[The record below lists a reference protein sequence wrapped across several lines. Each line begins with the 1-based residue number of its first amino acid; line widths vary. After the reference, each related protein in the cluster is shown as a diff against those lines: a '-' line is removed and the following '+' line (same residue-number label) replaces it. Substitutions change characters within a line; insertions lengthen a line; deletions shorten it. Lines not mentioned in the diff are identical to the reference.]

1 MPDPDI
7 CDLEIKLIPFR
18 IKMSE
23 LEKSFRELSKTE
35 NVFLFVPNLIGYG
48 RIVLALLRYRGPLG
62 LLKQNIISL
71 TQRIPNHRT
80 HFSFWFMPTNYVM
93 AAWCYILSGRNTW
106 KPKSLIRLQRRSSG
120 RCGRA
125 RCKVVGSEQQVWRDA
140 GYADGQAYKH

>member
-1 MPDPDI
+1 MLCLFSSIQKKIEALILEKIRKTQFSYFISSKRAVAVPDTDI
-7 CDLEIKLIPFR
+7 YDLAIPFR
-18 IKMSE
+18 IKMSK

-62 LLKQNIISL
+62 LLKQNIIWL
-71 TQRIPNHRT
+71 TQRIPNYRT

-106 KPKSLIRLQRRSSG
+106 EPI
-120 RCGRA
+120 
-125 RCKVVGSEQQVWRDA
+125 D
-140 GYADGQAYKH
+140 Y

>member
-7 CDLEIKLIPFR
+7 CDLAIRLIPFR

-48 RIVLALLRYRGPLG
+48 RIVLALLRYRGHIG
-62 LLKQNIISL
+62 LLKQNIISF
-71 TQRIPNHRT
+71 TRSTPNYRA

-106 KPKSLIRLQRRSSG
+106 EPNSLIRLQRRSSG
-120 RCGRA
+120 RCGWA
-125 RCKVVGSEQQVWRDA
+125 RCKVVGSE
-140 GYADGQAYKH
+140 

>member
-1 MPDPDI
+1 MPDPEI
-7 CDLEIKLIPFR
+7 YDLVIRLIFNPFR

-62 LLKQNIISL
+62 LLKQIMEKIISF
-71 TQRIPNHRT
+71 TRGIPNYRT

-106 KPKSLIRLQRRSSG
+106 EPI
-120 RCGRA
+120 
-125 RCKVVGSEQQVWRDA
+125 
-140 GYADGQAYKH
+140 YPITM